1 MPPSQI
7 NFHLV
12 GRLLVLVVLLAVAA
26 FTLSNTRKANALP
39 CHEVTHHYYD
49 APDYANEVGTKYVT
63 CNGITTYGTV
73 TQYVFTEDGECCSC
87 CGYCPDW
94 CDPFP

>member
-1 MPPSQI
+1 MPHSRI

-26 FTLSNTRKANALP
+26 FTLSNRGEASLLP

-49 APDYANEVGTKYVT
+49 GPNYANEVGTKYVT
-63 CNGITTYGTV
+63 CYGITTYGTV
-73 TQYVFTEDGECCSC
+73 TQYVFSEDGDC
-87 CGYCPDW
+87 CGHCCPDCNW
-94 CDPFP
+94 YCD